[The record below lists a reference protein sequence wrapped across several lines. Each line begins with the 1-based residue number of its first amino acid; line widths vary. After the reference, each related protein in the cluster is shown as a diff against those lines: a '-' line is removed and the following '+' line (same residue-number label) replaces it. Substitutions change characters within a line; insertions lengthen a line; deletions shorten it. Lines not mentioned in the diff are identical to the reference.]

1 MYFCFLGDCMVNVSV
16 IMPVYNDASRLEK
29 SINSFLKQTLIEKE
43 LICVNDGS
51 TDNSL
56 EVLNE
61 FAEKY
66 ESIKVFSQENQGSG
80 KARNLGITEAKG
92 QYIGFLDADDFF
104 FFFDA
109 LEKLYEEANNN
120 DANLVTGNIK
130 LVNEKDEFSPFANF
144 KYYED
149 YESFEP
155 QEYGI
160 PWSFYKNI
168 YKKDFLISNSIF
180 FPDLLRGQDPVF
192 LAEVLANLDMIF
204 AVPTD
209 VYAYFYVNGA
219 NQCNTYKKRYDHMM
233 HYKMVFDYLKDSK
246 FDEINHLFRYEMMGF
261 INFIGPDGAS
271 DILNASRE
279 IFSKDSKLLRDF
291 EDIFY
296 FKYKNNENLKDLVNF
311 TQNPEKP
318 RISVVIPIYN
328 VEQYLEEA
336 ISSLLRQTFIDFEL
350 LCVNDGS
357 PDNSLA
363 ILEDFSKKDSRVKII
378 NKENGGCGSARNRA
392 LEEASGEYVYF
403 FDPDDYVL
411 PNTLEDLYI
420 NALLNE
426 SDLVIFKI
434 ARFID
439 GQDIEY
445 DSPYFDFDNV
455 FKGVNFNRFTF
466 DYHDAKHYVMNA
478 AFAPWSK
485 LYKKSF
491 IDKYDD
497 FRFDLGVAF
506 DDVPFHVKSMLR
518 AKRISFVPKFLY
530 HYRYVNPTSVNHT
543 STKNKDIFKI
553 FDLVEDFLKKN
564 GYFEELKEEYYTF
577 CLTHTSYYIIPSNSE
592 EYFKLAKEKYE
603 SIDYQ
608 YVANLSQYMQKIYE
622 YVLISENLRE
632 YKLRLDYYLASD
644 KNLRLNKRIERLE
657 AENKKFKKE
666 ISSSKKF
673 KKEILSSK
681 SWKLTKPLRKMKKLI
696 K

>member
-1 MYFCFLGDCMVNVSV
+1 
-16 IMPVYNDASRLEK
+16 MPIYNDSDGLEK
-29 SINSFLKQTLIEKE
+29 SISSFLKQTLNDKE

-51 TDNSL
+51 RDNSL
-56 EVLNE
+56 EILNDY
-61 FAEKY
+61 AKKY

-80 KARNLGITEAKG
+80 KARNLGITEASG
-92 QYIGFLDADDFF
+92 EYIAFLDADDFF
-104 FFFDA
+104 IDDDS
-109 LEKLYEEANNN
+109 LEKLYEVANKNN
-120 DANLVTGNIK
+120 ANMITGNIK
-130 LVNEKDEFSPFANF
+130 LVNSKDEFSPFANF

-149 YESFEP
+149 YEVIEP

-168 YKKDFLISNSIF
+168 FKKDFLISNSIF

-192 LAEVLANLDMIF
+192 LAEVLANVDLIY

-233 HYKMVFDYLKDSK
+233 HYKMVFDYLDDSK
-246 FDEINHLFRYEMMGF
+246 FDEINHMFRYEMMGF
-261 INFIGPDGAS
+261 IDFIGVDGAN

-279 IFSKDSKLLRDF
+279 IFPKNSKLLKDF
-291 EDIFY
+291 EDLFY
-296 FKYKNNENLKDLVNF
+296 LKYKNNGNLKHLVNF
-311 TQNPEKP
+311 SKNPKKP
-318 RISVVIPIYN
+318 RISVIIPIYN

-336 ISSLLRQTFIDFEL
+336 LNSLLNQTFIDFEL

-363 ILEDFSKKDSRVKII
+363 ILEEFSKKDSRVKII
-378 NKENGGCGSARNRA
+378 NKENGGCGSARNKA
-392 LEEASGEYVYF
+392 LDEASGEYIYF

-411 PNTLEDLYI
+411 PNTLEDLYV
-420 NALLNE
+420 NAIQNE
-426 SDLVIFKI
+426 SDLAIFKI

-466 DYHDAKHYVMNA
+466 DYHDVKRYVMNA

-491 IDKYDD
+491 LDSYDD
-497 FRFDLGVAF
+497 FRFDLGLAF

-518 AKRISFVPKFLY
+518 AKKISFVPKFLY
-530 HYRYVNPTSVNHT
+530 HYRYANPTSVNHT

-553 FDLVEDFLKKN
+553 FDLVEKFLKDN
-564 GYFEELKEEYYTF
+564 EYYDELKYEFYEF
-577 CLTHTSYYIIPSNSE
+577 CLNHTSYYIIPSNSE
-592 EYFKLAKEKYE
+592 EYFKLAKEKYA
-603 SIDYQ
+603 SIDYK
-608 YVANLSQYMQKIYE
+608 YVENLSEYMKKVYE
-622 YVLISENLRE
+622 FVLVSENLNE
-632 YKLRLDYYLASD
+632 YKLRLENYLTNNN
-644 KNLRLNKRIERLE
+644 NLKLKKDINHLKANNKELKKQ
-657 AENKKFKKE
+657 NLKLKKDNSSLKKFKKQV
-666 ISSSKKF
+666 
-673 KKEILSSK
+673 LSSK
-681 SWKLTKPLRKMKKLI
+681 SWKLTKPLRKILNFYR
-696 K
+696 